1 MGELDLDPSA
11 IERVLG
17 APAGNE
23 PLVDQPIAQPRD
35 RRWCQVKRMGKIA
48 GLLRTPRR
56 QHDKG
61 PVLRKGDLGRYLGE

>member
-1 MGELDLDPSA
+1 MGELDLDPAA

-17 APAGNE
+17 ASAGNE
-23 PLVDQPIAQPRD
+23 PLFDKPIAQPRD
-35 RRWCQVKRMGKIA
+35 RRGCQVKRVGKIA
-48 GLLRTPRR
+48 GLLRAPRC